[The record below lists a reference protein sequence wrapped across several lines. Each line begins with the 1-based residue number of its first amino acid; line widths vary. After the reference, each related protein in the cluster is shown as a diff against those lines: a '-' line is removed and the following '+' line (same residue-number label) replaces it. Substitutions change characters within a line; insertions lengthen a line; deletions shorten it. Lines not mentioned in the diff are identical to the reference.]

1 MIRGAR
7 TLLDDL
13 VAVKPKE
20 NVLIITDTKLLR
32 IGQVLAAAA
41 FERDA
46 EPIVVVMKPR
56 ERDGEE
62 PPIPIA
68 EAMKKSDV
76 ILSPVSKSITHTRAV
91 KEAAEAGARILVMT
105 AFTERLMISG
115 GIEANFRVQAP
126 YCKKLAQLFE
136 SSKMAR
142 VTTPAGTDLTMN
154 IEGRRG
160 NAMTCI
166 VDTPG
171 WFSTVPT
178 IEANISPLEG
188 SSEGVIVVDASIPYL
203 GIGVLT
209 EPVRMKVEKGFIK
222 EIEGGYQAQVL
233 KRDLESKNDPKVYNI
248 AELGVGLNPKSEM
261 TGIMLDDEGV
271 LGSCHI
277 GIGTSLALGGTLKAA
292 VHYDL
297 VLWKPTIE
305 LDGKKVME
313 KGEIKFSI

>member
-1 MIRGAR
+1 MRGSR
-7 TLLDDL
+7 TILDDL

-20 NVLIITDTKLLR
+20 IVLIITDTKLLR

-46 EPIVVVMKPR
+46 EPIVIVMKPR

-62 PPIPIA
+62 PPSPIA
-68 EAMKKSDV
+68 DAMKKASV
-76 ILSPVSKSITHTRAV
+76 VLTPVSKSITHTRAV

-115 GIEANFRVQAP
+115 GIEADFKAQAP
-126 YCKKLAQLFE
+126 YCKKLAELFE
-136 SSKMAR
+136 NAKRAR

-166 VDTPG
+166 VDTLG

-178 IEANISPLEG
+178 IEANVSPVEG
-188 SSEGVIVVDASIPYL
+188 SAEGVIVVDASIPYL

-209 EPVRMKVEKGFIK
+209 EPVRIKVEKGFIR
-222 EIEGGYQAQVL
+222 EIEGGHQAQTL
-233 KRDLESKNDPKVYNI
+233 KRDLEIKKDPNVYNI

-277 GIGTSLALGGTLKAA
+277 GIGTSLALGGVLKAA

-305 LDGKKVME
+305 LDGKIVME
-313 KGEIKFSI
+313 KGEIKFSV